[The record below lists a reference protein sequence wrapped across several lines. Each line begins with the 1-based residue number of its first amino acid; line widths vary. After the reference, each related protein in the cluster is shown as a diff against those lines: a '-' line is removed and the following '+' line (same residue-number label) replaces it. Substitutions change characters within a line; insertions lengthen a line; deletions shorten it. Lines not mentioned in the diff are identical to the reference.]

1 MMRIKSF
8 LGGFDKNFSY
18 LVWCDKTKLAAIIDP
33 ATEIN
38 PINEYIDKNQLILS
52 KILITH
58 THHDHIAYLYDFV
71 DLFPNIL
78 VYCFHEPINIQDN
91 YIGLIDNE
99 IITLGE
105 SFLTTLYTPGHFI
118 DSVCYWNKEDK
129 YLFTGD
135 TIFVGRTGRTVS
147 NTSNINQLYH
157 SVYNKLLSLPQD
169 TMIYSGH
176 HYGYTPSISIKKN
189 IELFDF
195 FQCKDVSE
203 FKNIMQNFEK
213 NR

>member
-1 MMRIKSF
+1 MKIKSF

-18 LVWCDKTKLAAIIDP
+18 LIWCNKTKLAAIIDP
-33 ATEIN
+33 ATEPT
-38 PINEYIDKNQLILS
+38 PIKEYIDKENLILS

-58 THHDHIAYLYDFV
+58 THHDHIAYLHDFL
-71 DLFPNIL
+71 DMYSNIL
-78 VYCFHEPINIQDN
+78 VYCFHKPVNIKEN

-105 SFLTTLYTPGHFI
+105 TFLTTIYTPGHFI
-118 DSVCYWNKEDK
+118 DSVCYWNKDYN

-135 TIFVGRTGRTVS
+135 TMFIGRTGRTIS
-147 NTSNINQLYH
+147 YTSDINQLYH
-157 SVYNKLLSLPQD
+157 SIYDKLLILQQD
-169 TMIYSGH
+169 TIIYSGH
-176 HYGYTPSISIKKN
+176 NYGYVPFISIKKS

-195 FQCKDVSE
+195 FQCKNLSE
-203 FKNIMQNFEK
+203 FKKIMQNFEK